1 MGFFRKKSDDDAIKD
16 AESSLIEKP
25 VEIPE
30 PGPTP
35 EQIHGE
41 MRLLCV
47 FAQSLYLVHLLYTL
61 RINLYLLVGP
71 GSGISTGS
79 ARIQHL

>member
-35 EQIHGE
+35 EQD
-41 MRLLCV
+41 
-47 FAQSLYLVHLLYTL
+47 TD
-61 RINLYLLVGP
+61 
-71 GSGISTGS
+71 
-79 ARIQHL
+79 

>member
-25 VEIPE
+25 VEVPE

-35 EQIHGE
+35 WSRY
-41 MRLLCV
+41 RLIRSV
-47 FAQSLYLVHLLYTL
+47 F
-61 RINLYLLVGP
+61 R
-71 GSGISTGS
+71 
-79 ARIQHL
+79 

>member
-35 EQIHGE
+35 EQIQIDS
-41 MRLLCV
+41 
-47 FAQSLYLVHLLYTL
+47 QSCADRCTRYRAWAKT
-61 RINLYLLVGP
+61 
-71 GSGISTGS
+71 
-79 ARIQHL
+79 

>member
-1 MGFFRKKSDDDAIKD
+1 MGFFRKKSADDAIKD

-35 EQIHGE
+35 EQIQIDSQRVQIDALDTE
-41 MRLLCV
+41 LDKNV
-47 FAQSLYLVHLLYTL
+47 KKYHLLKSL
-61 RINLYLLVGP
+61 SIQNRIYVNP
-71 GSGISTGS
+71 
-79 ARIQHL
+79 